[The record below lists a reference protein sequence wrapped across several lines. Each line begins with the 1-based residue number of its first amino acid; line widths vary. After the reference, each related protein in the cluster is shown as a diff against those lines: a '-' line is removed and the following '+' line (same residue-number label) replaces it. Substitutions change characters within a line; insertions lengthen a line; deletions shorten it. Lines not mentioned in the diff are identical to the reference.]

1 MKRFV
6 QDLTLKK
13 MTKYFS
19 YISIVLLLA
28 FASCAKKKE
37 IEKPIKL
44 QSKSVKFLQSKIEE
58 NRLNF
63 ETLSARFTAKTNFN
77 NDKLSVKGNLKLKR
91 DSIIWLSLT
100 KLGGVEIVRL
110 ILTKDSI
117 KFINKWDKEYFIGPI
132 DKLNKIESLELGFTQ
147 IQNMLIGAMIEYN
160 PEDKFSSNNDNVSY
174 LLSSRNKSKVKNS
187 NTLIEGDSL
196 MEISVADKKLQKL
209 MDKNNGDDFIVKN
222 YYLLPD
228 SYFLAR
234 QTINLIELQQ
244 AIDIVYNEYTII
256 ENKYV
261 FAGDHTIRIASNEKS
276 GRIDLSYSSVQ
287 FNVDNSYPF
296 KISSKYEP
304 IKKRK

>member
-6 QDLTLKK
+6 QDLTLNK

-19 YISIVLLLA
+19 YISILILLV
-28 FASCAKKKE
+28 FTSCAKKKVV
-37 IEKPIKL
+37 EKPLKL
-44 QSKSVKFLQSKIEE
+44 QGKSVKFLQAKIEE

-63 ETLSARFTAKTNFN
+63 ETLSARFTAKTIFN
-77 NDKLSVKGNLKLKR
+77 NDKLNVKGNLKLKK
-91 DSIIWLSLT
+91 DSIVWLSLT

-110 ILTKDSI
+110 ILTTDSI

-132 DKLNKIESLELGFTQ
+132 DKLNTIDGIDLGFKQ
-147 IQNMLIGAMIEYN
+147 IQGMLTGAMIEYN
-160 PEDKFSSNNDNVSY
+160 PEDKFGSSNDNVTY
-174 LLSSRNKSKVKNS
+174 LLSSRNKSKVKKS

-196 MEISVADKKLQKL
+196 MEISAVDKKLQKML
-209 MDKNNGDDFIVKN
+209 DKNNGEDFVIKN

-228 SYFLAR
+228 NYFLGR

-244 AIDIVYNEYTII
+244 AIDIVYNEYSVI
-256 ENKYV
+256 EEKYV
-261 FAGDHTIRIASNEKS
+261 FASNHTIRIASKEKS

-287 FNVDNSYPF
+287 FNTKNSYPF